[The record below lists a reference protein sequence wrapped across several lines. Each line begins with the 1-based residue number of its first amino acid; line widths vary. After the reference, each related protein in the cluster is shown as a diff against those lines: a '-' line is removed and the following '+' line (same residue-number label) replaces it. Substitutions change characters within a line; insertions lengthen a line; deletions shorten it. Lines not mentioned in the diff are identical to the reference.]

1 MVTVSEDRPSR
12 TVDPAASKAE
22 AEAAKK
28 VISSLLLARKN
39 ISLYPEG
46 HVVIINAIELFARQ
60 IELYMH
66 AYGDLRFDV
75 ERDHIMSQGEV
86 IYSAPPEEG
95 SLPFTFYRDG
105 IRWLEFT
112 EGIESGE
119 LTEFLRIINK
129 YSVLS
134 DEPEGDIVTA
144 FWETQLPHIRY
155 EVVEFFWGAEE
166 EEDSIPFPDI
176 DGTSSPVQR
185 ESSIADWE
193 PLPDPPIDKA
203 AIEIT
208 PKEQERIQDMIR
220 LEEEGNPT
228 AYLDALFDSLL
239 QHREQDNF
247 EVILEVLE
255 EEFKGSLARRDFT
268 IALKILQSLQ
278 YVLDISAPEIP
289 WAVPLIEDFVLVISS
304 TQSLS
309 HLQDVWPEIQGEQ
322 IETVKELLLL
332 LQPEAIPTLGAVL
345 VQNQSMKLR
354 QILMEAIVSLASRD
368 MRPLESMIKNPDE
381 RLMERLVPVFVS
393 MEGERASNMLLK
405 LSRHRSA
412 HVRQEALKGLFQ
424 RKGSHVQDLFG
435 LIEDQDTAVRSLVL
449 KHMGQSKDRGA
460 EKFLLKYLENPTPSC
475 DDHEHVAACFTTLG
489 LCGSAHSIPFLR
501 QALFGRAW
509 LPGARTAAYREGAAL
524 ALVRMKIPEARSL
537 LEKAS
542 HSLFPGIRRAARKA
556 RGAS

>member
-1 MVTVSEDRPSR
+1 MAVSEDRPYQ
-12 TVDPAASKAE
+12 TADPAVSKAE

-28 VISSLLLARKN
+28 VLSGLLLARKN

-46 HVVIINAIELFARQ
+46 HVVIINAIEQFTRQ
-60 IELYMH
+60 IELYIRT
-66 AYGDLRFDV
+66 YGDLRLDV
-75 ERDHIMSQGEV
+75 ERDHLVSQGEV
-86 IYSAPPEEG
+86 IFSAPPEEG

-166 EEDSIPFPDI
+166 EDDSIPFPDI
-176 DGTSSPVQR
+176 DSVSETVQR
-185 ESSIADWE
+185 ESGMTDWE
-193 PLPDPPIDKA
+193 PLPDPPIDMA

-208 PKEQERIQDMIR
+208 LMEKEQIQNMIR
-220 LEEEGNPT
+220 IEEEGDPT

-255 EEFKGSLARRDFT
+255 EEFKGSLARRNFA
-268 IALKILQSLQ
+268 IALKILRSLQ
-278 YVLDISAPEIP
+278 YVLDTSAPEIP

-322 IETVKELLLL
+322 IETVKEILLL
-332 LQPEAIPTLGAVL
+332 LQPEAIPTLSAIL

-354 QILMEAIVSLASRD
+354 QILMEVIISLASRD
-368 MRPLESMIKNPDE
+368 MSPLESMIKNPDE

-393 MEGERASNMLLK
+393 LEGERASNILLK

-424 RKGSHVQDLFG
+424 RKGSHMQELFS
-435 LIEDQDTAVRSLVL
+435 LIDDQDKAVRSLVL
-449 KHMGQSKDRGA
+449 RHMGQTKDRGV
-460 EKFLLKYLENPTPSC
+460 EKFLLKYLENPTPAC
-475 DDHEHVAACFTTLG
+475 DDHEHVSACFTTLG
-489 LCGSAHSIPFLR
+489 LCGSTHSIPFLR

-509 LPGARTAAYREGAAL
+509 LPGSRTAAYREGAAL

-542 HSLFPGIRRAARKA
+542 RSLFPGVRRAARKA
-556 RGAS
+556 GGTS